1 MSDPVPAPDA
11 EPPKPVFRARHAL
24 LKRLADVVS
33 LPGSR
38 VNAFERAVTG
48 DLLVEMLRL
57 AVPRERQRVAARLAP
72 LAELPNSLTRMLLR
86 DEPAVAGLLLDQ
98 CASLTDA
105 DLVGCAVDTGP
116 EHRLLMAG
124 RRGLAEVV
132 TETLIGFGEDPV
144 IEALLKNTT
153 ARLSQT
159 GVEAIVSVSRRT
171 PGLVPHL
178 LRRPELRPS
187 GAYVMFWWASA
198 EDRKTILQRFA
209 VSREVMQ
216 EVVEDVF
223 VMAAEEGWQD
233 PVSRKALQFI
243 ERRQRSRGAV
253 EKSPYDS
260 LEDAVAIA
268 AKDGLTPELA
278 AEIAYLAGIKP
289 LTGAKILGDVGG
301 EPLAILCKAT
311 GMSRT
316 DLQNL
321 WRSVRR
327 PEFSAEGRVHPDW
340 ERVQIT
346 YEMLAVDRA
355 QTVLRYWNWS
365 LSSAR
370 ACRHDGTGG
379 QLRTLT
385 LRSLRLDYSRASLGR
400 DGFFVAPPPCIAF
413 AAEHPYCQKPQSP
426 KCDKSR

>member
-1 MSDPVPAPDA
+1 MSEPTIVPVEEVAQPA
-11 EPPKPVFRARHAL
+11 FRARHAL

-33 LPGSR
+33 LPASR
-38 VNAFERAVTG
+38 VNAFERSVTG

-57 AVPRERQRVAARLAP
+57 AAPRERQRVAQRLAP
-72 LAELPNSLTRMLLR
+72 LAELPNSLARMLLR
-86 DEPAVAGLLLDQ
+86 DEPAIAGLLIEQ
-98 CASLTDA
+98 CASLSDA
-105 DLVGCAVDTGP
+105 DLVSCVHDTGI
-116 EHRLLMAG
+116 EHHFLMAS
-124 RRGLAEVV
+124 RRGLSEVV
-132 TETLIGFGEDPV
+132 TEALIRFGEQEV
-144 IEALLKNTT
+144 IECLLRNTT
-153 ARLSQT
+153 ARLSQS
-159 GVEAIVSVSRRT
+159 GIEAIVGQSRQS
-171 PGLVPHL
+171 PVLIGHL

-187 GAYVMFWWASA
+187 GAYVMFWWAGD

-223 VMAAEEGWQD
+223 AMAAEEGWQD

-243 ERRQRSRGAV
+243 ERRQRNRAAI

-260 LEDAVAIA
+260 LEHAVTMAGR
-268 AKDGLTPELA
+268 DGLSREIA

-311 GMSRT
+311 GMSRV

-327 PEFSAEGRVHPDW
+327 PETTADGRVHPDW
-340 ERVQIT
+340 DRVQVT

-365 LSSAR
+365 LSSALSPVLLK
-370 ACRHDGTGG
+370 AI
-379 QLRTLT
+379 
-385 LRSLRLDYSRASLGR
+385 R
-400 DGFFVAPPPCIAF
+400 DGDDQALDQYSAPER
-413 AAEHPYCQKPQSP
+413 AAMMALAENFG
-426 KCDKSR
+426 R